1 MSVFLSHSATLPCS
15 LCWQLSRPTVEQT
28 ASQNI
33 SHYEMTVFLRHR
45 ATPQSSL
52 CWQLG
57 RPTVEPT
64 ASHNISHVREQFF
77 FTLSRAFMTTCM
89 MNIKNKEKPTRQ
101 LFLFGKQNL
110 LPNQGH
116 IYRVSVEFYFVILKE
131 F

>member
-1 MSVFLSHSATLPCS
+1 
-15 LCWQLSRPTVEQT
+15 
-28 ASQNI
+28 
-33 SHYEMTVFLRHR
+33 MTVFLRHR

-77 FTLSRAFMTTCM
+77 FTLYRAFMITCM
-89 MNIKNKEKPTRQ
+89 MNIKNKEKSTRQ

-110 LPNQGH
+110 LPNQGLN
-116 IYRVSVEFYFVILKE
+116 YRVSVEFY
-131 F
+131 